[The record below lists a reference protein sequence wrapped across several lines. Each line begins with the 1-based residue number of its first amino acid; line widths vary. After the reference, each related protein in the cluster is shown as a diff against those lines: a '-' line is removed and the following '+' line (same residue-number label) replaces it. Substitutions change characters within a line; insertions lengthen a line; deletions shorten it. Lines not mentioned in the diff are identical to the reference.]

1 MWCPSAFLREFP
13 HDRSAVG
20 HIRPRPTLVEIGL
33 AVLRLR
39 ESVLA
44 VLDPYAVADA
54 FQRALL
60 ATTTS
65 DSRRPFRPT
74 VDARYVAQQT
84 AEELPFSRYGPPPAH
99 NCEDHITGEVWR
111 NRDSRGGGA
120 DRSAQ
125 EMWRRCRTVSPL
137 CRRPVRPAAANGFC
151 PWRSGCEGGNGGHG
165 MSPFRVSGPAGQ

>member
-20 HIRPRPTLVEIGL
+20 HITPRPTSVEIGL
-33 AVLRLR
+33 AVLRWR

-44 VLDPYAVADA
+44 VFDRYAVAEA

-60 ATTTS
+60 GTTTS

-99 NCEDHITGEVWR
+99 NCEDHITGEGWW
-111 NRDSRGGGA
+111 NRDSYGRGA
-120 DRSAQ
+120 DRRAQRHATRWQAPAATTTSAGRLALIILRDAGR
-125 EMWRRCRTVSPL
+125 ERCCLFFRP
-137 CRRPVRPAAANGFC
+137 CRRRPA
-151 PWRSGCEGGNGGHG
+151 
-165 MSPFRVSGPAGQ
+165 